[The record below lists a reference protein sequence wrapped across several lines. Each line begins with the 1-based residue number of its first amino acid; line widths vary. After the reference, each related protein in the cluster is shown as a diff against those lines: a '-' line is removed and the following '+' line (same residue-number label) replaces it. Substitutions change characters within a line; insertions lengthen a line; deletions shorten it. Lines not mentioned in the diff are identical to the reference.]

1 MSNSKSTII
10 YTDVVGYSRLTGE
23 NQELALELLSE
34 HDKILYQYTKHYDGK
49 IIKQTGDGICA
60 MFNEPDKA
68 IRCSID
74 IQKDLNKRN
83 KLNTKERQV
92 EIRIGIHYDSYI
104 KKQDDVYGDGILI
117 SKLIESY
124 APHGGIAISE
134 SVNNLVKDIN
144 DIYSREYIK
153 IEVNN
158 IEIQLYEIYSNLL
171 DWYKNVKNQNAY
183 FVNSKSNYPE

>member
-1 MSNSKSTII
+1 MHRNGVRI
-10 YTDVVGYSRLTGE
+10 E
-23 NQELALELLSE
+23 ELDKALEVINSSKLFLKGVFTHFANIFE
-34 HDKILYQYTKHYDGK
+34 GED
-49 IIKQTGDGICA
+49 
-60 MFNEPDKA
+60 
-68 IRCSID
+68 SID

-183 FVNSKSNYPE
+183 FVNSKSNYKKAHAAIHNADYSTALK